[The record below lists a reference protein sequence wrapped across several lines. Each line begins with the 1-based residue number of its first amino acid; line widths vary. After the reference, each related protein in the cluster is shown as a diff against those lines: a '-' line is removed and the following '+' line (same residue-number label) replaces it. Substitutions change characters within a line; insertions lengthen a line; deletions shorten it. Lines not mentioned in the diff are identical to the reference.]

1 METDEVSM
9 TPDNAGVKRLHSSV
23 ENHESAEVWEVYE
36 NHVGKVPDQRLTGY
50 KCQEGDWTLTSGG
63 GECGL
68 VSCQKTVSSDGHFS
82 ETAGVSWA
90 GLRVKTCSN
99 AEVWKN
105 CTLGNFEH

>member
-50 KCQEGDWTLTSGG
+50 QCQEGDWTLTSGG

-68 VSCQKTVSSDGHFS
+68 VSCQKTVS
-82 ETAGVSWA
+82 
-90 GLRVKTCSN
+90 
-99 AEVWKN
+99 
-105 CTLGNFEH
+105 